1 MMGKNDENNYPI
13 IPGLYL
19 LAAQDIFSLANQK

>member
-19 LAAQDIFSLANQK
+19 LAAQDIFSLAN